1 MKVVEV
7 RIEDLRLPPNVP
19 AGMNYLLLGF
29 FAYQLRATN
38 KSLEPILV
46 ERVGDGSFRITDG
59 RHRAIAALIAGRPSV
74 DAVIQERH

>member
-1 MKVVEV
+1 MNVVEV

-38 KSLEPILV
+38 KSLEADPC
-46 ERVGDGSFRITDG
+46 
-59 RHRAIAALIAGRPSV
+59 
-74 DAVIQERH
+74 